1 MSIFLN
7 RKSVRSYDE
16 NYKISKLELEEMLEL
31 TLKAPSSMNLQPTR
45 MLVIE
50 SNEAKE
56 KIKPHM
62 FGNLL
67 QVDTSSQLVLFVT
80 RLDKF
85 EVGLDVFNQSEELGF
100 LPRDVA
106 DHQRNII
113 KNRNENYQIEKVINE
128 GHLDTGLQAMQFM
141 LVAKQYGY
149 DTCAIGGFNKDTI
162 LSALNIK
169 DDNLLPVLMVSIGKA
184 KEPGF
189 NSFRLSV
196 EDTVEYF

>member
-106 DHQRNII
+106 DRQRNII